1 MDIILNAFEIG
12 KINSEIQISG
22 SKSESNRLLI
32 LQKLFSNLEIENLS
46 DSDDSEHMQ
55 EALAS
60 VKNRVDIGH
69 AGTAMRFL
77 TSYFAIQE
85 NREVILTGSE
95 RMQNRP
101 IRILVE
107 ALRSL
112 GASIDYMNK
121 EGYPPLQIKGVPLKT
136 NQVAI
141 QGDVS
146 SQYISSLLLIG
157 ASLPQGLEIELL
169 GEVTSIPYIKM
180 TLALLNQVGIQTTFE
195 DNRIVVLPLSEQ
207 KEKVIV
213 VESDWSSASYY
224 YSIIALAEVGSEIQL
239 SAYKKESLQGD
250 SCLAEIYE
258 HFGVL
263 TNFKKNS
270 IILQKVEQH
279 SNESLD
285 LDLRNAPDIAQTI
298 AVTCF
303 ALGVP
308 CHLTGL
314 HTLKIKE
321 TDRLVALE
329 KELTKFG
336 ASISITDTS
345 LHLGTSTDF
354 NAGVTIETYNDHRM
368 AMAFAPMAIKVP
380 LSIKDANVVTKSYKS
395 FWRDLKSLG
404 FTISEL

>member
-1 MDIILNAFEIG
+1 MDIFLNASEIG

-60 VKNRVDIGH
+60 THNLVNIGH

-85 NREVILTGSE
+85 NREVILAGSE

-112 GASIDYMNK
+112 GASINYVNK
-121 EGYPPLQIKGVPLKT
+121 EGYPPLQIKGTSLTT

-169 GEVTSIPYIKM
+169 GEVTSIPYIQM
-180 TLALLNQVGIQTTFE
+180 TLALLNQVGIKTTFK
-195 DNRIVVLPLSEQ
+195 DNRIEVFPLSDQ
-207 KEKVIV
+207 TEKVIV

-224 YSIIALAEVGSEIQL
+224 YSIIALAEVGSEIKL
-239 SAYKKESLQGD
+239 SSYKKESLQGD

-258 HFGVL
+258 HFGVI
-263 TNFKKNS
+263 TNYKNNS
-270 IILQKVEQH
+270 ILLQKVEQH
-279 SNESLD
+279 SAESLD

-303 ALGVP
+303 ALGVS
-308 CHLTGL
+308 CNLTGL

-329 KELTKFG
+329 NELTKFG
-336 ASISITDTS
+336 AEISVTDKS
-345 LHLGTSTDF
+345 LHLEKSSEF
-354 NAGVTIETYNDHRM
+354 NSGVTVETYNDHRM
-368 AMAFAPMAIKVP
+368 AMAFAPLAIKVP
-380 LSIKDANVVTKSYKS
+380 LSIQDANVVTKSYKS
-395 FWRDLKSLG
+395 FWGDLQSLG
-404 FTISEL
+404 FKIN

>member
-1 MDIILNAFEIG
+1 MDILLNASEIG

-22 SKSESNRLLI
+22 SKSESNRLLT

-55 EALAS
+55 EALES
-60 VKNRVDIGH
+60 THNLVNIGH

-112 GASIDYMNK
+112 GASINYVNK
-121 EGYPPLQIKGVPLKT
+121 EGYPPLQIKGTSLT
-136 NQVAI
+136 ANQVAI

-169 GEVTSIPYIKM
+169 GEVTSIPYIQM
-180 TLALLNQVGIQTTFE
+180 TLALLSQVGIKTTFE
-195 DNRIVVLPLSEQ
+195 DNRIEVFPLSDPT
-207 KEKVIV
+207 EKVIV

-224 YSIIALAEVGSEIQL
+224 YSIIALAEVGSEIKL
-239 SAYKKESLQGD
+239 SSYKKESLQGD

-258 HFGVL
+258 HFGVI
-263 TNFKKNS
+263 TNYKKNS
-270 IILQKVEQH
+270 ILLQKVEKH
-279 SNESLD
+279 SDESLD

-303 ALGVP
+303 ALGVS
-308 CHLTGL
+308 CNLTGL

-329 KELTKFG
+329 NELTKFG
-336 ASISITDTS
+336 AEISVTDKS
-345 LHLGTSTDF
+345 LHLEKSSEF
-354 NAGVTIETYNDHRM
+354 NSGVIVETYNDHRM
-368 AMAFAPMAIKVP
+368 AMAFAPLAIKVP
-380 LSIKDANVVTKSYKS
+380 LSIQDANVVTKSYKS
-395 FWRDLKSLG
+395 FWEDLQSLG
-404 FTISEL
+404 FKIN

>member
-1 MDIILNAFEIG
+1 
-12 KINSEIQISG
+12 
-22 SKSESNRLLI
+22 
-32 LQKLFSNLEIENLS
+32 
-46 DSDDSEHMQ
+46 
-55 EALAS
+55 
-60 VKNRVDIGH
+60 
-69 AGTAMRFL
+69 MRFL
-77 TSYFAIQE
+77 TSYFAIQK

-180 TLALLNQVGIQTTFE
+180 TLALLNQVGIQTNFE

-395 FWRDLKSLG
+395 FWRDLQSLG

>member
-1 MDIILNAFEIG
+1 MDILLNASEIG

-60 VKNRVDIGH
+60 THNLVNIGH

-112 GASIDYMNK
+112 GASINYVNK
-121 EGYPPLQIKGVPLKT
+121 EGYPPLQIKGTSLTT

-169 GEVTSIPYIKM
+169 GEVTSIPYIQM
-180 TLALLNQVGIQTTFE
+180 TLALLNQV
-195 DNRIVVLPLSEQ
+195 
-207 KEKVIV
+207 
-213 VESDWSSASYY
+213 
-224 YSIIALAEVGSEIQL
+224 
-239 SAYKKESLQGD
+239 
-250 SCLAEIYE
+250 
-258 HFGVL
+258 
-263 TNFKKNS
+263 
-270 IILQKVEQH
+270 
-279 SNESLD
+279 
-285 LDLRNAPDIAQTI
+285 
-298 AVTCF
+298 
-303 ALGVP
+303 
-308 CHLTGL
+308 
-314 HTLKIKE
+314 
-321 TDRLVALE
+321 
-329 KELTKFG
+329 
-336 ASISITDTS
+336 
-345 LHLGTSTDF
+345 
-354 NAGVTIETYNDHRM
+354 
-368 AMAFAPMAIKVP
+368 
-380 LSIKDANVVTKSYKS
+380 
-395 FWRDLKSLG
+395 
-404 FTISEL
+404 

>member
-1 MDIILNAFEIG
+1 MDILLNASEIG

-60 VKNRVDIGH
+60 TKNLVDIGH

-112 GASIDYMNK
+112 GASINYVDK
-121 EGYPPLQIKGVPLKT
+121 EGYPPLQIKGTSLKT

-180 TLALLNQVGIQTTFE
+180 TLALLNQVGIKTKFE
-195 DNRIVVLPLSEQ
+195 DNRIVVLPLSKQ
-207 KEKVIV
+207 KKKVIV

-239 SAYKKESLQGD
+239 SSYKKDSLQGD

-258 HFGVL
+258 HFGVI
-263 TNFKKNS
+263 TNYKKNS

-279 SNESLD
+279 SDESLD

-308 CHLTGL
+308 CNLTGL

-329 KELTKFG
+329 NELTKFG
-336 ASISITDTS
+336 AEISITDKS
-345 LHLGTSTDF
+345 LHLKKSTDF
-354 NAGVTIETYNDHRM
+354 NSEVTVETYNDHRM
-368 AMAFAPMAIKVP
+368 AMAFAPLAMKVP
-380 LSIKDANVVTKSYKS
+380 LSIQDANVVTKSYKS
-395 FWRDLKSLG
+395 FWGDLQSLG
-404 FTISEL
+404 FKIN

>member
-1 MDIILNAFEIG
+1 MDIFLNASEIG

-60 VKNRVDIGH
+60 THNLVNIGH

-112 GASIDYMNK
+112 GASINYVNK
-121 EGYPPLQIKGVPLKT
+121 EGYPPLQIKGTSLTT

-169 GEVTSIPYIKM
+169 GEVTSIPYIQM
-180 TLALLNQVGIQTTFE
+180 TLALLNQVGIKTTFK
-195 DNRIVVLPLSEQ
+195 DNRIEVFPLSDQ
-207 KEKVIV
+207 TEKVIV

-224 YSIIALAEVGSEIQL
+224 YSIIALAEVGSEIKL
-239 SAYKKESLQGD
+239 SSYKKESLQGD

-258 HFGVL
+258 HFGVI
-263 TNFKKNS
+263 TNYKKNS
-270 IILQKVEQH
+270 ILLQKVEKH
-279 SNESLD
+279 SDESLD

-303 ALGVP
+303 ALGVS
-308 CHLTGL
+308 CNLTGL

-329 KELTKFG
+329 NELTKFG
-336 ASISITDTS
+336 AEISVTDKS
-345 LHLGTSTDF
+345 LHLEKSSEF
-354 NAGVTIETYNDHRM
+354 NSGVTVETYNDHRM
-368 AMAFAPMAIKVP
+368 AMAFAPLAIKVP
-380 LSIKDANVVTKSYKS
+380 LSIQDANVVTKSYKS
-395 FWRDLKSLG
+395 FWGDLQSLG
-404 FTISEL
+404 FKIN

>member
-1 MDIILNAFEIG
+1 MDILLNASEIA

-60 VKNRVDIGH
+60 TKNLVDIGH

-112 GASIDYMNK
+112 GASINYVDK
-121 EGYPPLQIKGVPLKT
+121 EGYPPLQIKGTSLKT

-180 TLALLNQVGIQTTFE
+180 TLALLNQVGIKTKFE
-195 DNRIVVLPLSEQ
+195 DNRIVVLPLSKQ

-239 SAYKKESLQGD
+239 SSYKKDSLQGD

-258 HFGVL
+258 HFGVI
-263 TNFKKNS
+263 TNYKKNS

-279 SNESLD
+279 SDESLD

-308 CHLTGL
+308 CNLTGL

-329 KELTKFG
+329 NELTKFG
-336 ASISITDTS
+336 AEISITDKS
-345 LHLGTSTDF
+345 LHLKKSTDF
-354 NAGVTIETYNDHRM
+354 NSEVTVETYNDHRM
-368 AMAFAPMAIKVP
+368 AMAFAPLAMKVP
-380 LSIKDANVVTKSYKS
+380 LSIQDANVVTKSYKS
-395 FWRDLKSLG
+395 FWGDLQSLG
-404 FTISEL
+404 FKIN